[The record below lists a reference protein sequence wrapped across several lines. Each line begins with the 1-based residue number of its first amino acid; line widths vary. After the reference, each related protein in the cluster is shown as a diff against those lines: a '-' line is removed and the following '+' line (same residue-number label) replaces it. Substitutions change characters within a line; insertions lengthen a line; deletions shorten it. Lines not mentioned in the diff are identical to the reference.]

1 MLFSSVIAEDSI
13 KDLTISDKE
22 IWVDFPDK
30 TDLAITDSKD
40 KIMATIAGMF
50 YLSIVTIDDKL
61 AFSSQNSYVDG
72 YQRNNNNDRFPPR
85 NRSSSFNDFSRQDG
99 RRQQQNQPF
108 ERLNR
113 NNDDFPSARRSGSAT
128 PSSQRSSGSP
138 RAAEDD
144 VTATQSPRR
153 TRSTNEENPTQEQ
166 SPWERAN
173 RQ

>member
-1 MLFSSVIAEDSI
+1 MEDST
-13 KDLTISDKE
+13 KDLTISDNE

-30 TDLAITDSKD
+30 TDLGITDSKD
-40 KIMATIAGMF
+40 KITATIVGML
-50 YLSIVTIDDKL
+50 YLSTITSDYIL
-61 AFSSQNSYVDG
+61 EFSSQNSYVDG

-85 NRSSSFNDFSRQDG
+85 NRTSSFNDLSRQDG
-99 RRQQQNQPF
+99 RRQQQNQSF

-113 NNDDFPSARRSGSAT
+113 NNDDFSSTRRSGSAS
-128 PSSQRSSGSP
+128 PLSQRSTGTP
-138 RAAEDD
+138 RTAEDD
-144 VTATQSPRR
+144 VNATQSPRR